1 MTSPALLGGTPAFP
15 DGLPFFRP
23 AKPPLERV
31 TARLAPSYER
41 GVLTNGPLVRQFE
54 AEAAERL
61 GVPRLAAVAVAK
73 VGREGVSALAK
84 DLSSHRIDPIV
95 AAVMASWRFGD
106 GRDKPIEE
114 FDIAAW
120 VA

>member
-1 MTSPALLGGTPAFP
+1 MTTPALLGGTPAFP

-31 TARLAPSYER
+31 TSRLAPSYER

-61 GVPRLAAVAVAK
+61 GVPHVVAVASCTA
-73 VGREGVSALAK
+73 GLRSPLAASRSCSRASSARPWATR
-84 DLSSHRIDPIV
+84 RIPSG
-95 AAVMASWRFGD
+95 AGSLRRMR
-106 GRDKPIEE
+106 
-114 FDIAAW
+114 
-120 VA
+120 

>member
-1 MTSPALLGGTPAFP
+1 MTAPALLGGTPAFP

-61 GVPRLAAVAVAK
+61 GVPHVVAVAV
-73 VGREGVSALAK
+73 VHGRPDARVPGA
-84 DLSSHRIDPIV
+84 V
-95 AAVMASWRFGD
+95 AAPAPPR
-106 GRDKPIEE
+106 
-114 FDIAAW
+114 
-120 VA
+120 